1 MLICNISAF
10 STILKTVW
18 WSVEVCRVKDQKL
31 EPLIAGQQPEQ
42 RRSAPPVTSSKLIW
56 GLCVWMGECSQAFPG
71 QPRDIISPVSP
82 GFTPRPPPSRTCL
95 KYFTREGFILARSP
109 NQLSGLLSRWRSS
122 GSAPSS
128 SWITELLAQFLRKRP
143 QRLGQKQ
150 ITFKLFEAGRPLQLY
165 RSLKEVSFDSMGF
178 FKIKALSQPGSKRC
192 LLLKASTVL

>member
-1 MLICNISAF
+1 
-10 STILKTVW
+10 
-18 WSVEVCRVKDQKL
+18 
-31 EPLIAGQQPEQ
+31 
-42 RRSAPPVTSSKLIW
+42 
-56 GLCVWMGECSQAFPG
+56 MGECSQVFPG
-71 QPRDIISPVSP
+71 EPRDIISPVSP

-128 SWITELLAQFLRKRP
+128 SWITELLAQSLRKRP

-178 FKIKALSQPGSKRC
+178 FKIKALSHPGSKRC
-192 LLLKASTVL
+192 VFCWRHLQSCNTFRGLAVYSCR